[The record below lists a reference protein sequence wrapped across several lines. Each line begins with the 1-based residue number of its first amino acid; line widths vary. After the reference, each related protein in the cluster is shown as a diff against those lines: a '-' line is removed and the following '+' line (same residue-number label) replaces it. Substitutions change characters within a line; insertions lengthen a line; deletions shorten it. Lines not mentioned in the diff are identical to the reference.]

1 LIILATFMPYLPMN
15 AKNIFA
21 LAFLVALSQF
31 AIAQTG
37 AIKGVITDQQSKL
50 PVEYA
55 SIALL
60 KSSDSSLVSGTVS
73 KNNGAFQF
81 NNVSPGNYLLKAAF
95 VGYHNK
101 YSAVTVGNGISD
113 AGTIVLV
120 PSQQMLNE
128 VGIKGI
134 QINALNK
141 IDKQS
146 YKAGQFES
154 AKGGS
159 AIDVLKNLPSV
170 AVTGEGEI
178 SVRGSA
184 GFMVLINGKPV
195 LTDAQTVLSQMPA
208 NAIANVELI
217 TAPSAKYD
225 PDGRGGIINII
236 TKKGVNDGFTIVAN
250 AQGGL
255 PSTTD
260 YGNTRK
266 PQRYGADVTLNF
278 RKGKWDISVG
288 GNYTRNDNAGYREG
302 DAYTKN
308 FAANTITRFPS
319 VGERSFKKYNYSGR
333 TTINYTADAANSF
346 SAGLFIGSRFQDR
359 VADLLYHNTTANLA
373 TNTPVKSTTYF
384 NSNLQT
390 KQGNFSLANF
400 DYTHTFQNKSTL
412 AAGMVYEHADLYG
425 NTKNRNLKYP
435 NTKDTIQYVYNPYKR
450 PINGY
455 RFKLD
460 HSLPIGKGKL
470 ESGYQL
476 RYDTQD
482 GQFDYLVT
490 PPTTQPDAAKF
501 NGSLHA
507 KNVINSV
514 YTQYSGKATKLEYTG
529 GLRYEYATRTV
540 NISYDAKP
548 HQLDLSNLFP
558 SASLLYSLND
568 SWKVKTGYSKRINRT
583 TNLELNSIPEREHS
597 ETLEEGDPDLL
608 PEFIDLAEL
617 GTIHNFKQGS
627 FFTTLYYQ
635 HIKNP
640 IQRLNSVYADTILN
654 RIYSNAGSA
663 RLFGLEA
670 GTNLQPVKWWGLY
683 IGANL
688 YNYKINGDIA
698 ILGVAT
704 SVHNNGW
711 AYSINS
717 NSNFQLSKTLSM
729 QANINYLSKRPT
741 AQGEDSQFFVPGTSV
756 KKTFMNGR
764 LSAGLQWQNMGF
776 FSANK
781 QRITTS
787 GSNFYTTTN
796 YIYETDVF
804 MVNLSFNLNKFT
816 GKLKLP
822 NSEIGDKEF

>member
-1 LIILATFMPYLPMN
+1 MTAIKSFLFVLLFTLTRLAN
-15 AKNIFA
+15 
-21 LAFLVALSQF
+21 
-31 AIAQTG
+31 AQTG
-37 AIKGVITDQQSKL
+37 AIKGIITDEQNKQ

-60 KSSDSSLVSGTVS
+60 KSADSSLVSGTVS
-73 KNNGAFQF
+73 KSNGVFEF
-81 NNVSPGNYLLKAAF
+81 DKVSPGKYFLKVAF
-95 VGYHNK
+95 IGYRNK
-101 YSAVTVGNGISD
+101 YSSILNISTTMFD
-113 AGTIVLV
+113 AGTIFLL

-128 VGIKGI
+128 VSVKGR
-134 QINALNK
+134 QIYALNK

-146 YKAGQFES
+146 YKAGQFEL

-170 AVTGEGEI
+170 AVNGEGEI

-208 NAIANVELI
+208 NAIANIELI

-236 TKKGVNDGFTIVAN
+236 TKTGVNDGFTIAAN
-250 AQGGL
+250 TQGGL

-260 YGNTRK
+260 YGNTRS
-266 PQRYGADVTLNF
+266 PQRYGADVTLNY

-308 FAANTITRFPS
+308 FVANTITRFPS

-333 TTINYTADAANSF
+333 TTINYIADAANSF
-346 SAGLFIGSRFQDR
+346 SIGLFIGSRFQDR
-359 VADLLYHNTTANLA
+359 VADLLYHNTTFNLA
-373 TNTPVKSTTYF
+373 TNAAIKSTTYF

-390 KQGNFSLANF
+390 KQGNFALANF
-400 DYTHTFQNKSTL
+400 DYTHTFPNKSTL

-460 HSLPIGKGKL
+460 HSIPIGKGKL

-482 GQFDYLVT
+482 GQFGYIVT
-490 PPTTQPDAAKF
+490 PPTAQPDVAKF

-507 KNVINSV
+507 KNIINSV
-514 YTQYSGKATKLEYTG
+514 YSQYSGKAAKLEYSG

-568 SWKVKTGYSKRINRT
+568 SWKMKAGYSKRINRT
-583 TNLELNSIPEREHS
+583 TNLELNPIPEREHS

-654 RIYSNAGSA
+654 RIYTNAGSA

-670 GTNLQPVKWWGLY
+670 GTNLQPVKWWTLY

-688 YNYKINGDIA
+688 YNYKINGDIN
-698 ILGVAT
+698 ILSVPT
-704 SVHNNGW
+704 SLYNNGW
-711 AYSINS
+711 AYSVNS
-717 NSNFQLSKTLSM
+717 NSNFQLSKTVSM

-741 AQGEDSQFFVPGTSV
+741 AQGEDSQFFVPGTAV
-756 KKTFMNGR
+756 KKN
-764 LSAGLQWQNMGF
+764 
-776 FSANK
+776 
-781 QRITTS
+781 
-787 GSNFYTTTN
+787 
-796 YIYETDVF
+796 IYEWPFICRLAMAKHGVF
-804 MVNLSFNLNKFT
+804 
-816 GKLKLP
+816 
-822 NSEIGDKEF
+822 